1 MLALLASADS
11 AHREPGQLWVG
22 VIAFFFLLYFSHR
35 LLLKLEKKGI
45 IKNYSGRSPG
55 RGAPA
60 ILEIQ
65 SIFEPAKRHVLEEK
79 RTECKRDHG
88 AAGPDRAGDDDRND
102 FQYER

>member
-1 MLALLASADS
+1 MLVSADS
-11 AHREPGQLWVG
+11 AHREPWQLWVG

-35 LLLKLEKKGI
+35 LLLQLGKSGI
-45 IKNYSGRSPG
+45 IKYGRRSPG

-65 SIFEPAKRHVLEEK
+65 SIFEPTKRHVLEEK
-79 RTECKRDHG
+79 LTERKRDHG
-88 AAGPDRAGDDDRND
+88 AAGPDRAAEEDRDD